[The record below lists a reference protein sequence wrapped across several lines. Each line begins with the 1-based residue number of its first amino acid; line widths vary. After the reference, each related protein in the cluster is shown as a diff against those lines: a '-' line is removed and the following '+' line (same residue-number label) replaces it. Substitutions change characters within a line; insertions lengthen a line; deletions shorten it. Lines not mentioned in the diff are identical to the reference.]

1 MKILFEIRKKTLHGQ
16 FKGSNTLV
24 ECTFESVDEAGEYL
38 IQNICS
44 LFGENIGLT
53 NHLAALKDCRN
64 NETIFRVG
72 DTSVRDGYDLFEII
86 PQTITL

>member
-1 MKILFEIRKKTLHGQ
+1 MKILYEIRKKTLHGQ

-24 ECTFESVDEAGEYL
+24 ECNFESVEEAGEYL

-53 NHLAALKDCRN
+53 NHLVALKDCRN